1 MIRGSV
7 LFQFL
12 SVDYR
17 VFKMKAARQLFFC
30 LSVGLALVAC
40 FFESTSIEA
49 AEKEPTLL
57 WPDGAP
63 GTKGTEDADKPGLWI
78 YPAPEDK
85 RTGAGIVVCPGGG
98 YGGLA
103 VDTEGH
109 QIAKFL
115 KRKGISAFVLRYRLG
130 RRYPHPTPMQDVQR
144 AIRSVR
150 KNAGKWDVDPQ
161 RIGVMGF
168 SAGGHLAS
176 TAATHFDSGNKKSS
190 DPIDQVSCRPD
201 FAILCYPVI
210 TMTQDFGHKGSARNL
225 LGDNPDPKLL
235 KLMSNELQVTEETP
249 PTFLFHTSDDKVVPP
264 MNSVSFYQALN
275 QAGVPAEM
283 HIYRHGRH
291 GVSLAP
297 GYPAL
302 SGWPDLLMS
311 WLKSSGFLT
320 DTKRSAVDGNIMID
334 GTPLRWGTV
343 TFKSDGEHAENK
355 PAVCGRVLNG
365 KFSIPEEYGPAQGT
379 NRIEVINMGD
389 FKPFPTQDD
398 YARVTEGRI
407 KFKVVPGKNQM
418 ELNLTSK

>member
-1 MIRGSV
+1 MKTARHFFFS
-7 LFQFL
+7 L
-12 SVDYR
+12 S
-17 VFKMKAARQLFFC
+17 AC
-30 LSVGLALVAC
+30 LALIVC
-40 FFESTSIEA
+40 FTESTLTEA

-63 GTKGTEDADKPGLWI
+63 GAKGTEDSDKPGLWI

-109 QIAKFL
+109 QIAQFL
-115 KRKGISAFVLRYRLG
+115 NRNGISAFVLRYRLG
-130 RRYPHPTPMQDVQR
+130 RHYPHPTPMQDVQR
-144 AIRSVR
+144 AIRYVR
-150 KNAGKWDVDPQ
+150 NDAAKWGVDPQ

-176 TAATHFDSGNKKSS
+176 TAATHFDSGNTESS

-201 FAILCYPVI
+201 FAVLCYPVI
-210 TMTQDFGHKGSARNL
+210 TMSQDFGHKGSARNL
-225 LGDNPDPKLL
+225 LGENPDPKLL
-235 KLMSNELQVTEETP
+235 KLMSNELQVTADTP
-249 PTFLFHTSDDKVVPP
+249 PTFLFHTSDDQVVPP
-264 MNSVSFYQALN
+264 MNSISFYQALN

-302 SGWPDLLMS
+302 VGWTDLLMN

-320 DTKRSAVDGNIMID
+320 DAKRSAVEGSINID

-343 TFKSDGEHAENK
+343 TFQPDGAHAENM
-355 PAVCGRVLNG
+355 PAICGRVLNG
-365 KFSIPEEYGPAQGT
+365 KFSIPEEYGPVQGT
-379 NRIEVINMGD
+379 NTIEVFKMGD

-398 YARVTEGRI
+398 FVRVTHGNI
-407 KFKVVPGKNQM
+407 KFKIYPDKNIM
-418 ELNLTSK
+418 ELNLKSK

>member
-1 MIRGSV
+1 
-7 LFQFL
+7 
-12 SVDYR
+12 
-17 VFKMKAARQLFFC
+17 MKTARHFFIC
-30 LSVGLALVAC
+30 LSACLALIVC
-40 FFESTSIEA
+40 FTDSTAIKA

-63 GTKGTEDADKPGLWI
+63 GAKGTEDSDKPGLWI

-109 QIAKFL
+109 QIAQFL
-115 KRKGISAFVLRYRLG
+115 NRKGISAFVLRYRLG
-130 RRYPHPTPMQDVQR
+130 GTYPHPTPMQDVQR
-144 AIRSVR
+144 AMRYVR
-150 KNAGKWDVDPQ
+150 KNAAEWSVDPH

-176 TAATHFDSGNKKSS
+176 TAATHFDAGNKASS
-190 DPIDQVSCRPD
+190 DPIDQTSCRPD

-225 LGDNPDPKLL
+225 LGDNPDPELL
-235 KLMSNELQVTEETP
+235 KLMSNELQVTAETP

-275 QAGVPAEM
+275 QAGVPAEL
-283 HIYRHGRH
+283 HVFRHGRH

-302 SGWPDLLMS
+302 SVWPDLLMN
-311 WLKSSGFLT
+311 WMKTSGFLT
-320 DTKRSAVDGNIMID
+320 DAKRSAVEGSIDID
-334 GTPLRWGTV
+334 GVPLRWGTV
-343 TFKSDGEHAENK
+343 TFYPEGEHAENM
-355 PAVCGRVLNG
+355 PAVCGRVLDG
-365 KFSIPEEYGPAQGT
+365 KFSIPEEYGPVQVT
-379 NRIEVINMGD
+379 NTVEVINMGD

-398 YARVTEGRI
+398 FARVTKGNI
-407 KFKVVPGKNQM
+407 KFNVFPGKNDL
-418 ELNLTSK
+418 ELNLTTK